1 MKFFTKEVQIALVA
15 IVGIVVL
22 FFGMQFLKGLSIFST
37 NDSYYV
43 KLKDI
48 SGLSVSSPV
57 YANGYKVGV
66 VKDIVFDYSG
76 AGNIVAEIDLDD
88 KMRLPKGTTAE
99 IESDMLGNVK
109 MNIVLAANNLDY
121 ISAGD
126 TLQGGKASGAL
137 DKAAAMIPAIEKVLP
152 KLDSIMGSLN
162 VLLADPALA
171 NSLHNVDEITANLT
185 TTTKELNTL
194 MGGLNKNMPG
204 MLAHANNVLEST
216 DKITKD
222 IATVDISATMAK
234 VDATLANVQ
243 QLSAKL
249 NSNDGTL
256 GLLIRDPSLYNNLTA
271 TMRDADSLLI
281 DLKAHPKRYVH
292 FSIFGRKDK
301 Q

>member
-88 KMRLPKGTTAE
+88 KMRLPKGTTTE

-109 MNIVLAANNLDY
+109 MNIVLVANNLDY
-121 ISAGD
+121 ISVGD

-256 GLLIRDPSLYNNLTA
+256 GLLMRDPSLYNNLTA

>member
-152 KLDSIMGSLN
+152 KLDSIMGNLN

-204 MLAHANNVLEST
+204 ILAHANNVLEST

-256 GLLIRDPSLYNNLTA
+256 GLLMRDPSLYNNLTA

>member
-1 MKFFTKEVQIALVA
+1 
-15 IVGIVVL
+15 
-22 FFGMQFLKGLSIFST
+22 
-37 NDSYYV
+37 
-43 KLKDI
+43 
-48 SGLSVSSPV
+48 
-57 YANGYKVGV
+57 
-66 VKDIVFDYSG
+66 
-76 AGNIVAEIDLDD
+76 
-88 KMRLPKGTTAE
+88 
-99 IESDMLGNVK
+99 
-109 MNIVLAANNLDY
+109 
-121 ISAGD
+121 
-126 TLQGGKASGAL
+126 
-137 DKAAAMIPAIEKVLP
+137 
-152 KLDSIMGSLN
+152 
-162 VLLADPALA
+162 
-171 NSLHNVDEITANLT
+171 
-185 TTTKELNTL
+185 
-194 MGGLNKNMPG
+194 

-256 GLLIRDPSLYNNLTA
+256 GLLMRDPSLYNNLTA

>member
-121 ISAGD
+121 IAAGD

-152 KLDSIMGSLN
+152 KLDSIMRSLN

-256 GLLIRDPSLYNNLTA
+256 GLLMRDPSLYNNLTA

>member
-121 ISAGD
+121 ISDGD

-256 GLLIRDPSLYNNLTA
+256 GLLMRDPSLYNNLTA

>member
-126 TLQGGKASGAL
+126 TLQGGKAFGAL

-256 GLLIRDPSLYNNLTA
+256 GLLMRDPSLYNNLTA

>member
-1 MKFFTKEVQIALVA
+1 
-15 IVGIVVL
+15 
-22 FFGMQFLKGLSIFST
+22 
-37 NDSYYV
+37 
-43 KLKDI
+43 
-48 SGLSVSSPV
+48 
-57 YANGYKVGV
+57 
-66 VKDIVFDYSG
+66 
-76 AGNIVAEIDLDD
+76 
-88 KMRLPKGTTAE
+88 
-99 IESDMLGNVK
+99 
-109 MNIVLAANNLDY
+109 
-121 ISAGD
+121 
-126 TLQGGKASGAL
+126 
-137 DKAAAMIPAIEKVLP
+137 
-152 KLDSIMGSLN
+152 
-162 VLLADPALA
+162 
-171 NSLHNVDEITANLT
+171 
-185 TTTKELNTL
+185 
-194 MGGLNKNMPG
+194 LNKNMPG

>member
-76 AGNIVAEIDLDD
+76 AGYIVAEIDLDD

-256 GLLIRDPSLYNNLTA
+256 GLLMRDPSLYNNLTA

>member
-66 VKDIVFDYSG
+66 VKGIVFDYSG

-121 ISAGD
+121 ISDGD

-256 GLLIRDPSLYNNLTA
+256 GLLMRDPSLYNNLTA

>member
-76 AGNIVAEIDLDD
+76 AGNIVAEIELDD

-121 ISAGD
+121 ISDGD

-256 GLLIRDPSLYNNLTA
+256 GLLMRDPSLYNNLTA